1 MTTDQSNSSFTYV
14 CVGWGGGDGDKT
26 IVHFVLLSII
36 KKKKKLHVCCAINIT
51 SSYCN
56 QY

>member
-36 KKKKKLHVCCAINIT
+36 KKKKLHVCCAINIT